1 MKEFKFTSGV
11 CLSIVN
17 RILVE
22 DDIIADCISTILDK
36 TKNKQTILE
45 NENDSKE
52 VTLGNYTIIFS
63 WDDVVILNC
72 ITHYGTSVV
81 NQLIL
86 PIVWEEHEFI
96 GEFIDYIKNRKY
108 ENA

>member
-1 MKEFKFTSGV
+1 MKGFKFTSGV
-11 CLSIVN
+11 CLSVVN
-17 RILVE
+17 HLLVE
-22 DDIIADCISTILDK
+22 DNIIADCISAILYK
-36 TKNKQTILE
+36 TKSNQVVLE

-72 ITHYGTSVV
+72 ITHFGTSVV
-81 NQLIL
+81 NQC
-86 PIVWEEHEFI
+86 IVWEEHEFI
-96 GEFIDYIKNRKY
+96 AEFIDYIKNRRY

>member
-22 DDIIADCISTILDK
+22 DDIIAGCISAILDK
-36 TKNKQTILE
+36 TKNEQTILE

-81 NQLIL
+81 NQF
-86 PIVWEEHEFI
+86 IVWKEHEFI
-96 GEFIDYIKNRKY
+96 KEFIDYIKNRGY
-108 ENA
+108 EDA

>member
-1 MKEFKFTSGV
+1 MEEFEYTSGV
-11 CLSIVN
+11 CLSVVN
-17 RILVE
+17 HLLVE
-22 DDIIADCISTILDK
+22 DNIIAGCISAILDK
-36 TKNKQTILE
+36 TKSNQVVLE

-72 ITHYGTSVV
+72 VTHYGTSVF
-81 NQLIL
+81 NQR
-86 PIVWEEHEFI
+86 IVWEEHEFI
-96 GEFIDYIKNRKY
+96 AEFIDYIENGRY